1 MISSIKQVNI
11 LAISGSLRAASSNT
25 TLLSAIGKMMPPQ
38 VQFQYSISPEHI
50 PAFNPDNDLADGPA
64 IPSVAT
70 FREQIALADGVL
82 ICTPEYAFG
91 VPGALK
97 NALDWTVSSGS
108 LNEKPLIAVSASPL
122 HTGGHNALASLLL
135 TLKALGSLTSEQA
148 SLSIPSV
155 NKIFSEEGN
164 IKEEKVREQLIRL
177 LDHFFETI
185 TAKAE
190 QPE

>member
-1 MISSIKQVNI
+1 MKPINI

-25 TLLSAIGKMMPPQ
+25 TLLSALERMMPAE
-38 VQFQYSISPEHI
+38 VQFQYSISLELI
-50 PAFNPDNDLADGPA
+50 PAFNPDKDPIDGPA
-64 IPSVAT
+64 IPSVAA
-70 FREQIALADGVL
+70 FREQITIADGVL

-122 HTGGHNALASLLL
+122 PTGGRNALASLLL
-135 TLKALGSLTSEQA
+135 TLKALGSLTGEQA
-148 SLSIPSV
+148 SLSISSV
-155 NKIFSEEGN
+155 NKIFSEDGN
-164 IKEEKVREQLIRL
+164 IKEEKVQEQLARL
-177 LDHFFETI
+177 LDHFFQTI
-185 TAKAE
+185 AAKAV